1 MLRHH
6 TRQLVTLQYLSV
18 SEEPIP
24 GPPPAASNIRTTRT
38 ARAAPPPPA
47 TLTAGVAG
55 PLVPFPHVR
64 PHRTAGRA
72 TSEIDRRAWGHSPWP
87 PGPSAALG
95 HPGRLEHP
103 SHPGRLEAMRARAPG
118 AQAGSD
124 PGDRTRSGA
133 LRPHPQGPAHGRG
146 ARSTSTGG
154 GSCCEAARAGTAD
167 VTAATGSA
175 QATPV
180 RTSRLFV
187 EPRSA
192 SPLIPCSAL
201 MSAPSPASAYGR
213 HAPIV
218 GAGTRR
224 DMLLDSHN
232 SLPDGNFRASNL
244 TVASAQGGHTR
255 IGVSR
260 RTRRSRAVPTG
271 RVAHLRMAPPEHVHD
286 GAERRSSRSGRRE
299 RSVGGPSAGAGAARR
314 SRGVRVVVP
323 YFVFVNR
330 LVIEALIVRVVAR
343 SIVDPTGRKIT
354 LGPGHPRRGR

>member
-1 MLRHH
+1 M
-6 TRQLVTLQYLSV
+6 SA
-18 SEEPIP
+18 PI
-24 GPPPAASNIRTTRT
+24 
-38 ARAAPPPPA
+38 
-47 TLTAGVAG
+47 V
-55 PLVPFPHVR
+55 PLVER
-64 PHRTAGRA
+64 PVKSTGATGVTAPRA
-72 TSEIDRRAWGHSPWP
+72 TPD
-87 PGPSAALG
+87 
-95 HPGRLEHP
+95 HPGRSGHPRHPGHLERP
-103 SHPGRLEAMRARAPG
+103 SHPGRPG
-118 AQAGSD
+118 RPER
-124 PGDRTRSGA
+124 PG
-133 LRPHPQGPAHGRG
+133 RPGRPGHPQGPAHGRG

-224 DMLLDSHN
+224 DMLLNSQN

-260 RTRRSRAVPTG
+260 LPRRSRAVPTG

-286 GAERRSSRSGRRE
+286 GAERLSSRSGRRE

-314 SRGVRVVVP
+314 SRGVRLVVP
-323 YFVFVNR
+323 CSVFVDR